1 MLTDF
6 SFVKV
11 DANLVMKRD
20 ANLAMKMK
28 VKETDTLP
36 GPDKPSSSNFQY
48 KDDVSPSSYQP
59 LLTDSETD
67 ESSIQSTELIETGVH
82 FIAVREFKEDNNI
95 KKDKSSSL
103 NFHDKGGVNPSS
115 YQPLLT
121 ESEIEK
127 SSMQSNE
134 FNEACPEFTGVTE
147 FKEDFMLNK
156 DKSSS
161 SNLDKDG
168 ISPGSNQPLLTE
180 SETEESSIQS
190 IESTDVTEFKED
202 HNSKKNVKSENE
214 YFSFSKRKSN
224 GDNRIPPP
232 LHFTFS
238 DEDDDNTFNKVK
250 KKSTIISFASPPRDI
265 NARKFE
271 FLRSGLA
278 STISNPNNQI
288 SITNGPPPPSL
299 PLSSTNSVKQQ
310 NHTSSFDSPMRTMFH
325 NKSKQAHSLITRQAA
340 SLRKRRLL
348 LSERKSR
355 LIVIPANHPYKI
367 IWDVGTII
375 LTFASMHATH
385 QSIRDKNFDFTPST
399 IFTQI
404 WFVID
409 ILLNFI
415 TEHESEDGRTVLRSS
430 EAVWGRYLTTWFV
443 VDAVSLIPWE
453 RLFVKP
459 IVDMQRKRNFFT
471 KSFFRTK
478 SFVKVTRILRAN
490 HVRLFGKMA
499 NNTKYIGVGTQRLL
513 QLMIKY
519 APKYLLFY
527 RNMKAVL
534 FFKVLRQIHFIQKV
548 AKGMY
553 VLDWSFFIGNSEKD
567 SNEDILDVIEEED
580 DEKFIN
586 HKNEDFSGD

>member
-1 MLTDF
+1 MRTYF
-6 SFVKV
+6 SFDKKDV
-11 DANLVMKRD
+11 NLD
-20 ANLAMKMK
+20 MKMK
-28 VKETDTLP
+28 IKETDNLP
-36 GPDKPSSSNFQY
+36 GPDTPSSSNFHY
-48 KDDVSPSSYQP
+48 KGDVSPSSYQP

-67 ESSIQSTELIETGVH
+67 ESSIQSIELIETVETGVH
-82 FIAVREFKEDNNI
+82 FIPVTEFKEDNNL

-103 NFHDKGGVNPSS
+103 KFHNKSGVSPSS
-115 YQPLLT
+115 YQLLLT
-121 ESEIEK
+121 DSEIVE

-134 FNEACPEFTGVTE
+134 FNEAGPEFTGATE
-147 FKEDFMLNK
+147 FKEDSMLNK
-156 DKSSS
+156 DKPSS

-180 SETEESSIQS
+180 SETEESSVQS
-190 IESTDVTEFKED
+190 IESTNVTEFKED
-202 HNSKKNVKSENE
+202 HNSKKNVKSGNE
-214 YFSFSKRKSN
+214 HFSFSEQKGN
-224 GDNRIPPP
+224 DYNRIPPP

-238 DEDDDNTFNKVK
+238 DEDDDNTVNKIK
-250 KKSTIISFASPPRDI
+250 RKSNIISNATPPRDF

-271 FLRSGLA
+271 FLRTGLA
-278 STISNPNNQI
+278 STISNPNNQRL
-288 SITNGPPPPSL
+288 ITNRFSSFSL
-299 PLSSTNSVKQQ
+299 PVSSTNSAKQQ
-310 NHTSSFDSPMRTMFH
+310 NLTSSFDSPMRTMFH
-325 NKSKQAHSLITRQAA
+325 NKSKQAHAVITRQTA

-348 LSERKSR
+348 LSQRKSR

-367 IWDVGTII
+367 IWDVVTII
-375 LTFASMHATH
+375 LTFASMHSTH

-513 QLMIKY
+513 KLMIKY

-553 VLDWSFFIGNSEKD
+553 VLDWSFFIGNSVND
-567 SNEDILDVIEEED
+567 SNEDILDVIEKED
-580 DEKFIN
+580 DKKLIN
-586 HKNEDFSGD
+586 LKNEDFSGD